1 VIIERVACEGEGM
14 LLTLG
19 LILAV
24 AMIGWLVIEA
34 ARRQQIWL
42 AWVEVVVFG
51 GLIGVTS
58 VFHVA
63 RVEGGAMAP
72 ALADRDRVI
81 VNKWIYQTAAPRVGD
96 IVMFHYP
103 LNPDKTFVMRVIA
116 EEGDQIQI
124 VKGRV
129 YRNQVP
135 LDDGYVAAEFR
146 SHEDWGP
153 EVIPPGYYFVIGDR
167 RNNSSDSRH
176 WGMVPKKYIVGKVQL
191 RWWPPSTLRVF

>member
-1 VIIERVACEGEGM
+1 VIIERVAREGEGM

-81 VNKWIYQTAAPRVGD
+81 VNRWIYQTAAPRVGD
-96 IVMFHYP
+96 IVMFLYP

-116 EEGDQIQI
+116 EEGDQILI

-135 LDDGYVAAEFR
+135 FDDGYVAAEFR

-153 EVIPPGYYFVIGDR
+153 EVIPPGYYFVMGDCR
-167 RNNSSDSRH
+167 TNSSDSRH
-176 WGMVPKKYIVGKVQL
+176 WGMVPKKYIVGKVQV
-191 RWWPPSTLRVF
+191 RWWPLSTMRTF